1 MHKSA
6 FDFHG
11 CGLEFR
17 SDDPE
22 LVEWLLSDFSA
33 FASTRAAAPCITI
46 TALRRDP
53 ALSGPSPTILKTKK
67 LHILAA
73 PAGRRRVWYPEGAL
87 CEYDYQAGAG
97 LVISLDTDLLRE
109 LSYLLILSRVGEAL
123 DLRGLHR
130 LHAGALAYHGKAL
143 IFCGR
148 QGAGKTT
155 LLLELLRDRNFF
167 LLSDDTPL
175 ISTDG
180 RVHPFPARIGLGE
193 DNPHLPR
200 LGRLRGFRRRH
211 YPPKRLLD
219 ISGCGTTVSGT
230 MPPALIFRLERGIGP
245 RFFRPGPLEGALE
258 AAKSLVAG
266 LGVPQMAEY
275 FFRASPEDFTR
286 KIKIAASR
294 LAAARSLF
302 AKTPFWIFRT
312 GPDPAAN
319 AAAFR
324 EFLRSGSVT
333 AFSA

>member
-1 MHKSA
+1 MHNAA

-17 SDDPE
+17 SEDPE
-22 LVEWLLSDFSA
+22 LVAWLSSDFSA
-33 FASTRAAAPCITI
+33 FASTRAAAPLITV

-53 ALSGPSPTILKTKK
+53 ALQEPLPAILKTKK

-87 CEYDYQAGAG
+87 CEYDYRAGAG
-97 LVISLDTDLLRE
+97 LVMSRDTDLLRE

-130 LHAGALAYHGKAL
+130 LHAGALAYRGKAL

-155 LLLELLRDRNFF
+155 LLLELLRDKDFF

-175 ISTDG
+175 ISGDG
-180 RVHPFPARIGLGE
+180 GVHPFPARIGLGE

-219 ISGCGTTVSGT
+219 ISGCGITVSGPT
-230 MPPALIFRLERGIGP
+230 PPALIFRLERGGQP
-245 RFFRPGPLEGALE
+245 RFLRPGPLAGALE
-258 AAKSLVAG
+258 GAKSLVAG
-266 LGVPQMAEY
+266 AGTPQMAEY
-275 FFRASPEDFTR
+275 FLRASPEDLAR
-286 KIKIAASR
+286 KVKIAASR
-294 LAAARSLF
+294 VSAARSLF
-302 AKTPFWIFRT
+302 AKTPFWIFRR
-312 GPDPAAN
+312 GPDPASN
-319 AAAFR
+319 AAAFK

-333 AFSA
+333 AFSS